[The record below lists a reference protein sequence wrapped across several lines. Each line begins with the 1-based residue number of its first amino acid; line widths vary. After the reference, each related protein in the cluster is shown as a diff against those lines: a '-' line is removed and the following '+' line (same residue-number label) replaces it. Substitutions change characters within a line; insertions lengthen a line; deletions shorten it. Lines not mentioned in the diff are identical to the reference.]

1 MARSRIETRTASSP
15 DYAGLITASAAAI
28 LLLFV
33 TTSLTASAAV
43 GGSMESLSEDDE
55 TCLSCHDS
63 EGMEKN
69 LANGKILSLHIRGDA
84 FANSI
89 HGWVGCAGCHT
100 DVDLEIHPEDKPIE
114 TLSAYSAEASQ
125 VCAECHAGTSLEDGP
140 AHHAYASTAGGPAC
154 AECHD
159 AHAITPISEWKAGI
173 GETAYCL
180 TCHGQALSLQLD
192 SGESFALSVDE
203 GVLSNSVH
211 LDHECAD
218 CHTGFSK
225 QTHETETFA
234 STREHVIALAQVCRN
249 CHEKKFEQY
258 EGSIHAA
265 LLNDG
270 NLAAPVC
277 TDCHGAHSVSPKA
290 VYETVAGVP
299 CKKCHTNIFDA
310 YLGSMHGQARSIVGH
325 FEAPICADC
334 HRAHEIG
341 PATAGNQ
348 LRDACLGCHTGALG
362 AHQEWLPNAA
372 LHLEAVSCPACH
384 APMAQRRVELRLF
397 DSKAQVPFSEPGDAR
412 QFENQ
417 IRAADVQGDGL
428 DAFELW
434 NLVRDINREG
444 KTAEMTLQGRMGV
457 RTGVE
462 AHRLSDK
469 TGAVRDCSNCHQE
482 GADAFQS
489 VTVSIVGRDGRPV
502 RYDADKDVLNSIMS
516 VNSVSGFYAI
526 GGTRIKLLDVLLAL
540 GFLGGISV
548 PIGHLT
554 LKWLFRKYLK
564 GAQGEGENQ
573 DSR

>member
-1 MARSRIETRTASSP
+1 MVRSRIEARTASSP
-15 DYAGLITASAAAI
+15 YYAGLIAATAAAI

-33 TTSLTASAAV
+33 TTPTTASAAV
-43 GGSMESLSEDDE
+43 GGSTESLSEDDD

-63 EGMEKN
+63 EGMEKD
-69 LANGKILSLHIRGDA
+69 LANGESLSLHIRGDA

-89 HGWVGCAGCHT
+89 HGWVGCAGCHS
-100 DVDLEIHPEDKPIE
+100 DVDLGVHPEDEPIE
-114 TLSAYSAEASQ
+114 TLSAYSAEASR
-125 VCAECHAGTSLEDGP
+125 VCSQCHSRESLKDGP
-140 AHHAYASTAGGPAC
+140 AHHARVSTAGGPAC

-159 AHAITPISEWKAGI
+159 THAATPISEWKAGI

-180 TCHGQALSLQLD
+180 TCHGQSLGVRLA
-192 SGESFALSVDE
+192 SGDSFALSVDE
-203 GVLSNSVH
+203 AVLRDSVH

-225 QTHETETFA
+225 ESHETEAFA
-234 STREHVIALAQVCRN
+234 NTREHAIALAQVCRK
-249 CHEKKFEQY
+249 CHEGKFEQY

-265 LLNDG
+265 LIKDG

-277 TDCHGAHSVSPKA
+277 TDCHGAHSVRSKA
-290 VYETVAGVP
+290 VYETVTGVS
-299 CKKCHTNIFDA
+299 CKKCHANIFDA
-310 YLGSMHGQARSIVGH
+310 YVGSMHGQARSKLGH

-334 HRAHEIG
+334 HRAHDVG
-341 PATAGNQ
+341 PAAAGNQ
-348 LRDACLGCHTGALG
+348 LRDACLECHPGAMD
-362 AHQEWLPNAA
+362 AHQEWLPNTA

-397 DSKAQVPFSEPGDAR
+397 DGKTQMPFSEPGDAR

-417 IRAADVQGDGL
+417 IRSADVRGDGL

-444 KTAEMTLQGRMGV
+444 MAPEMTLQGRMGV
-457 RTGVE
+457 RTGAD

-469 TGAVRDCSNCHQE
+469 TGAIRDCGNCHQQ

-502 RYDADKDVLNSIMS
+502 RYDADKDVLNSVMS
-516 VNSVSGFYAI
+516 VDSVSGFYAI
-526 GGTRIKLLDVLLAL
+526 GGTRIKLLDVLLVLA
-540 GFLGGISV
+540 FLGGISV
-548 PIGHLT
+548 PVGHLT
-554 LKWLFRKYLK
+554 LKWLFNRYLK
-564 GAQGEGENQ
+564 RTQEEGASQ
-573 DSR
+573 DS